1 MRWTQRRSGSEHR
14 EGATARW
21 RNRLSQRR
29 LVKECE
35 RLLADLPMPVPFS
48 VDALVRTM
56 EQALER
62 RIRLIPMGD
71 AQAALGTA
79 CGLRIKTPEFT
90 AVLYR
95 QRQTHNQTEH
105 IILHELVHEWLD
117 HGTNLTHAQIAQYVP
132 EHFRQ
137 DLLRRFP
144 EAMIQGRVNYKT
156 PEERVAEVSASV
168 IKLWARRRPIG
179 GDDMVSLLES
189 SLSHPVAPPTR
200 SKP

>member
-14 EGATARW
+14 EGAATRW

-48 VDALVRTM
+48 VDALVRNM

-62 RIRLIPMGD
+62 QIRLMPMDD
-71 AQAALGTA
+71 AEAALGTA
-79 CGLRIKTPEFT
+79 CGLRVRTPEFT

-95 QRQTHNQTEH
+95 RRQTRNQTEH

-117 HGTNLTHAQIAQYVP
+117 HGTNLTHAQIGQYVP
-132 EHFRQ
+132 ERFRQ
-137 DLLRRFP
+137 DLLLRFP
-144 EAMIQGRVNYKT
+144 EAMVQGRVNYRT